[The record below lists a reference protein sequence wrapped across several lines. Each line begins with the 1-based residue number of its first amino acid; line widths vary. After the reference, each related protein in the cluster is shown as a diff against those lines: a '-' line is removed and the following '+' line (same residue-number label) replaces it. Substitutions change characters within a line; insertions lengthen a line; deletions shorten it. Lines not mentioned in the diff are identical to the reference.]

1 MMHNKMNK
9 LFNTASI
16 IFLFLLF
23 ACSNKGTVEEI
34 SDNTLVAVVNGSD
47 IVASEVRTEIQ
58 FLISQFRIKNKN
70 NLPYEEKLQLKLKGL
85 NRAISNRL
93 LIMEATSS
101 NISVSDEEYKEALL
115 LVMSG
120 YEGNSFY
127 ENMKIRGVTPKLW
140 DKKFKNNLIIEK
152 LIKNNHAGELK
163 VNDEQVRQYYDNHQK
178 EFKKDQEIRAR
189 HIMVATEGD
198 AQLVYKKIKSN
209 KSGFSELAKTYSL
222 DPGGVAGGDLGY
234 FSTGQMPEDF
244 DSIFNLKLNQVSE
257 IIKTPYGYH
266 VFIVT
271 DKKPARQMSFN
282 ESKKRIHNS
291 LLRDKQAKAFNRWL
305 LKLKDKS
312 KIKIVNNVA
321 SKINL

>member
-1 MMHNKMNK
+1 MHEKMNK
-9 LFNTASI
+9 LFNTSI
-16 IFLFLLF
+16 LFFLFFLF
-23 ACSNKGTVEEI
+23 ACSNKATVEEI

-70 NLPYEEKLQLKLKGL
+70 NLAYEEKLQLKLNGL
-85 NRAISNRL
+85 NRTISNRL
-93 LIMEATSS
+93 LIMEAAAS
-101 NISVSDEEYKEALL
+101 NISVSHEEYEEALL
-115 LVMSG
+115 LAMSG

-127 ENMKIRGVTPKLW
+127 ENMKIRGVSKKLW

-152 LIKNNHAGELK
+152 LIKNNHAGEVK
-163 VNDEQVRQYYDNHQK
+163 INDEQVRQYYDNHQK
-178 EFKKDQEIRAR
+178 EFKKKQEIRAR
-189 HIMVATEGD
+189 HIMVATED
-198 AQLVYKKIKSN
+198 EAQSLYKKIKSN
-209 KSGFSELAKTYSL
+209 KDSFSELAEIYSL

-244 DSIFNLKLNQVSE
+244 DSIFSLKLNQISE

-266 VFIVT
+266 IFIVT
-271 DKKPARQMSFN
+271 DKKPAQQMSFN
-282 ESKKRIHNS
+282 ESKKRIYNN
-291 LLRDKQAKAFNRWL
+291 LLRDKQAKVFNRWL

-321 SKINL
+321 SKIKL